1 MLASSIAKLS
11 ITVTTHTNLRFAQGK
26 INKILNQV
34 FLFTTEGFHFTV
46 GKYIIIEK
54 L

>member
-26 INKILNQV
+26 INKILKQV
-34 FLFTTEGFHFTV
+34 FYLQRKDFTSQLV
-46 GKYIIIEK
+46 NI
-54 L
+54 